1 MPARAKEPSMFVS
14 SRYCRRAL
22 LVGTLA
28 LATVWSSAAQV
39 RAQGD
44 RITLPRRPSPSQT
57 LTVHMTQDM
66 DLQMSMGAATPPP
79 SAPGA
84 DNQAQPQSRPPMK
97 LTGMMMVEGTQKFG
111 DLDDQGRTPC
121 EFTYTDASMDMK
133 MNGMSVPSQ
142 NFKDQFVGK
151 SMSFAYGSDG
161 AVTAVKLA
169 DMPGAAGIQSSV
181 QQALSA
187 FTMSIPTQPLAIGDT
202 AKMPFSMP
210 LAMPLPGGAT
220 PPAFK
225 GTITYTLVRVEGS
238 GANRVAVLDQK
249 LDATA
254 SGPLPAPPGQPTG
267 TGANLTMHMT
277 GTGQVQM
284 DLTRG
289 VARSG
294 EMTTTM
300 DGSIMRSAPAAG
312 QDPSAQS
319 QSGMPGDVRIQGSTK
334 MKMSS
339 DPADRDK

>member
-1 MPARAKEPSMFVS
+1 MPARAKESSMFVS

-28 LATVWSSAAQV
+28 LATVWSSPAQL

-44 RITLPRRPSPSQT
+44 RITLPRKPSPNQT

-66 DLQMSMGAATPPP
+66 DLQMSMGGATPGG
-79 SAPGA
+79 GA
-84 DNQAQPQSRPPMK
+84 NPDDQQSPQSRPPMK
-97 LTGMMMVEGTQKFG
+97 LSGNMMVEGTQKFG
-111 DLDDQGRTPC
+111 ALDDQGRTPC
-121 EFTYTDASMDMK
+121 EFTYTDAAMDMK

-151 SMSFAYGSDG
+151 SMSFAYGPDG
-161 AVTAVKLA
+161 AITAVKVP
-169 DMPGAAGIQSSV
+169 DTPGAAGVQSSV

-210 LAMPLPGGAT
+210 LPMPLPGGAT

-254 SGPLPAPPGQPTG
+254 SGPLPPPPGQPG
-267 TGANLTMHMT
+267 VPGPNLTMHMT

-284 DLTRG
+284 DLARG

-300 DGSIMRSAPAAG
+300 DGAIKRPGADS
-312 QDPSAQS
+312 QEPSAQS
-319 QSGMPGDVRIQGSTK
+319 HETTLGDVRIQGSTK
-334 MKMSS
+334 MKMST